1 MKWAIFRM
9 RKVAGLWD
17 CRQKAAAP
25 PPDTSHDRQTG
36 VDPILTRSLTMVS
49 TAGLKFIGYD
59 SLMINS
65 AFPVSTPPVTPPP
78 FDAHG
83 SEANGLPAPGTAL
96 LPSYPVQDRS
106 AVRKTDPR
114 FKPCSG
120 SSEMQRMALVAALSV
135 IIAGCSMVPEGR
147 GLSRNA
153 APQQA
158 HRNARAALPA
168 PAAADTRQC
177 ISALSQAQV
186 RFTPVPDQ
194 TFGAGCSQLGSVRLS
209 TIALTDAP
217 RGLDQ
222 LAISNIGPVR
232 CELAQRFAGWA
243 QFGIARAA
251 EQMLGSPLVRI
262 ETMGSYSCRTIAGSA
277 KLSQHAHANAIDI
290 AAFVLAD
297 GRRIA
302 VKQGWNGGS
311 NQERAFL
318 RTIHSSA
325 CKRFGTVLG
334 PDYNAAHHD
343 HLHVDMSGQGYC
355 R

>member
-1 MKWAIFRM
+1 MEDVLPLGMTPRALVQAYLAACAGSPR
-9 RKVAGLWD
+9 RKY
-17 CRQKAAAP
+17 R
-25 PPDTSHDRQTG
+25 R
-36 VDPILTRSLTMVS
+36 
-49 TAGLKFIGYD
+49 
-59 SLMINS
+59 
-65 AFPVSTPPVTPPP
+65 
-78 FDAHG
+78 G
-83 SEANGLPAPGTAL
+83 SDHTFE
-96 LPSYPVQDRS
+96 
-106 AVRKTDPR
+106 DPR
-114 FKPCSG
+114 FYSNRRSP
-120 SSEMQRMALVAALSV
+120 ELQRMALVAALSV
-135 IIAGCSMVPEGR
+135 MIAGCSMVPEGR
-147 GLSRNA
+147 SIARPPVA
-153 APQQA
+153 APVRA
-158 HRNARAALPA
+158 AALPA
-168 PAAADTRQC
+168 PPKADTRQC
-177 ISALSQAQV
+177 ISALSKAQV

-194 TFGAGCSQLGSVRLS
+194 TLGAGCSQLGSVRLS

-217 RGLDQ
+217 RGLDE

-243 QFGIARAA
+243 QFGVARAA

-297 GRRIA
+297 GRRIS
-302 VKQGWNGGS
+302 VKQGWNGS

-318 RTIHSSA
+318 RTIHGSA

-334 PDYNAAHHD
+334 PDYNAAHRD